1 MLDALEAGKA
11 FNDAG
16 MWALSRDAFDVAA
29 RKLGWKEDTVD
40 TPEEVAN
47 LLGTTLTSDAFGAF
61 RGRIHHGVLI
71 DYYQAINHLMLGDES
86 DARVDFNR
94 LQVRQDNAVTQLA
107 AFTKSVSKSV
117 KDGLGD
123 EQSVGARQ
131 SLGEVGPKIA
141 DGVKDLPGGLSQ
153 SKIRLAAGDVMSA
166 VFRATSTA
174 QSDKR
179 SNVSRDM
186 LRSASKASATRGG
199 NAVIADLGRELRR
212 SKGTLRDKVVVLY
225 EDGAGPGLK
234 EFRIRVPPLWAPPPW
249 AS

>member
-1 MLDALEAGKA
+1 M
-11 FNDAG
+11 
-16 MWALSRDAFDVAA
+16 
-29 RKLGWKEDTVD
+29 
-40 TPEEVAN
+40 
-47 LLGTTLTSDAFGAF
+47 
-61 RGRIHHGVLI
+61 
-71 DYYQAINHLMLGDES
+71 
-86 DARVDFNR
+86 
-94 LQVRQDNAVTQLA
+94 
-107 AFTKSVSKSV
+107 
-117 KDGLGD
+117 
-123 EQSVGARQ
+123 GARQ

-141 DGVKDLPGGLSQ
+141 DGVKDLPGGVSQ

-212 SKGTLRDKVVVLY
+212 SKGTLRDKVAVLY

-234 EFRIRVPPLWAPPPW
+234 EFRTATASGDLRGTSILKRWEAKDDNGVLHVGTVVGWTYGQLENAKAIDSPGRVAGA
-249 AS
+249 ASRGAGGNTASDQARVSKTVNNKDDF